1 MIEYGLLCSGVKHSF
16 SPLIHKKLF
25 GVDYDVFDVQPEK
38 LGEFLS
44 RRDFCAINVTVPY
57 KTAVMKYLD
66 SASAEALAIGAVNTV
81 VNSGGRLCG
90 YNTDVFGFERLIAAS
105 GAGIAGK
112 TVLIGGTGG
121 TAKTAAYVL
130 KHLGAGK
137 TVMLSRSIDRG
148 DTTYENA
155 YAEYGDAGVFVN
167 TTPCGMYPGIDSVP
181 VDITRFPD
189 LFAVIDVVYNP
200 LTTRLVYEA
209 RENRVPVCVN
219 GLYMLV
225 AQAAEAGRYM
235 YGAEA
240 GVSAIEDLYQTLLH
254 ELSNIV
260 LIGMPG
266 CGKTTVGSVVAARL
280 KRSFYD
286 IDTTV
291 EMSRGE
297 SISEMMSHYG
307 AEAFRDAETDAVKSL
322 SGLNGAVI
330 ACGGGT
336 PIRRENMRLLRAN
349 GRVIYIERP
358 VSKLPLGDPRPLSS
372 SREAVEALFL
382 AREPIYK
389 NSCDK
394 HIFSAETADKTADR
408 VISAFGEH
416 I

>member
-1 MIEYGLLCSGVKHSF
+1 MLFLRRCSLRAAIGFAVFDAGKSRRRFIQH
-16 SPLIHKKLF
+16 KLF

-209 RENRVPVCVN
+209 RENGVPVCVN

-235 YGAEA
+235 YGA
-240 GVSAIEDLYQTLLH
+240 
-254 ELSNIV
+254 
-260 LIGMPG
+260 
-266 CGKTTVGSVVAARL
+266 
-280 KRSFYD
+280 
-286 IDTTV
+286 
-291 EMSRGE
+291 
-297 SISEMMSHYG
+297 
-307 AEAFRDAETDAVKSL
+307 
-322 SGLNGAVI
+322 
-330 ACGGGT
+330 
-336 PIRRENMRLLRAN
+336 
-349 GRVIYIERP
+349 
-358 VSKLPLGDPRPLSS
+358 
-372 SREAVEALFL
+372 
-382 AREPIYK
+382 
-389 NSCDK
+389 
-394 HIFSAETADKTADR
+394 
-408 VISAFGEH
+408 
-416 I
+416 